1 VITFASGG
9 GNEVVPPESKNRGE
23 DVGTAVSSDIEGV
36 ADECGRGNGDVGN
49 GEGLLDGRSFFKVFE
64 QG

>member
-1 VITFASGG
+1 MRSSLPKERPRRAC
-9 GNEVVPPESKNRGE
+9 
-23 DVGTAVSSDIEGV
+23 GTAVSSDIEGV